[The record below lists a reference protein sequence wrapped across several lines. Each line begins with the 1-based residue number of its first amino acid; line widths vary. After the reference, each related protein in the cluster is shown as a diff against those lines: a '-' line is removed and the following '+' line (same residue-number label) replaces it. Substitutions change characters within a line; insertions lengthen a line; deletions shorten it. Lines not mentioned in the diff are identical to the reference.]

1 VCVALA
7 YRLLVTVLSW
17 LALLARSSAA
27 KDVEILALRHEV
39 AVLRRTNP
47 RPRVSWT
54 DRAVLAA
61 LARIMPTGPRAR
73 RIVTPGT
80 LLRWHRRL
88 VAAKWRQPRPPGR
101 PPVPDELVALIVR
114 LARENTR
121 WGVVRIQGE
130 LRRLG
135 HRIAASTIRKI
146 LRAHRIPPP
155 SGRDGSWAVFLRAH
169 AATALAA
176 DFFHVDCALTL
187 TRLYVAFVIELDTR
201 RVHLLGITRHPTSQW
216 ATQLARN
223 LASGLEEA
231 GSRFT
236 YLIRDRDTKFTAAF
250 DAVFASIGITV
261 LPIAPQAPRMN
272 AYAERFVRTVRA
284 ECTDRMLIV
293 GERHL
298 RAVLSEY
305 IGHYNTGRSHQG
317 DGMELR
323 APDDNLDVIA
333 FPVPASRIQR
343 RTRLAGLINE
353 YREYRQTA

>member
-1 VCVALA
+1 MSVALA
-7 YRLLVTVLSW
+7 YRLLATVLSW
-17 LALLARSSAA
+17 LALLARSSSH
-27 KDVEILALRHEV
+27 KDVEILVLRHEV

-47 RPRVSWT
+47 RPRMSWT

-187 TRLYVAFVIELDTR
+187 TRLYVAFVIEPGTR
-201 RVHLLGITRHPTSQW
+201 RVHLLGITGYPTGQW

-250 DAVFASIGITV
+250 DAVFKAAGARIV
-261 LPIAPQAPRMN
+261 RCAVQAPRMN
-272 AYAERFVRTVRA
+272 SIMERWVGSCRRELLDRTLIWNQRHLMSVLR
-284 ECTDRMLIV
+284 EYEDFYNTDRPHRTLNQAAP
-293 GERHL
+293 L
-298 RAVLSEY
+298 RP
-305 IGHYNTGRSHQG
+305 
-317 DGMELR
+317 
-323 APDDNLDVIA
+323 APDGVTDLDHFRLRRRDRAGGVIH
-333 FPVPASRIQR
+333 
-343 RTRLAGLINE
+343 E
-353 YREYRQTA
+353 YRLVA